1 MAEAVM
7 TNELQK
13 EQFNNLVQQTLQ
25 NEEESAKTLFFLQN
39 ISTIEKKLKLKPYTT
54 TRIKAARNFLSNI
67 AYNSVN
73 DQDIF
78 NRNVCLDIYALVIKK
93 SQSVFFDQSKCNH

>member
-25 NEEESAKTLFFLQN
+25 NEEESAKTLFFFA
-39 ISTIEKKLKLKPYTT
+39 KY
-54 TRIKAARNFLSNI
+54 
-67 AYNSVN
+67 
-73 DQDIF
+73 
-78 NRNVCLDIYALVIKK
+78 
-93 SQSVFFDQSKCNH
+93 

>member
-1 MAEAVM
+1 MSLKEMAEAMM
-7 TNELQK
+7 TNDLQK
-13 EQFNNLVQQTLQ
+13 EQCNNLVQQTLQ
-25 NEEESAKTLFFLQN
+25 NEEEAVETLFFLQN

-73 DQDIF
+73 GQDIF
-78 NRNVCLDIYALVIKK
+78 KRLL
-93 SQSVFFDQSKCNH
+93 